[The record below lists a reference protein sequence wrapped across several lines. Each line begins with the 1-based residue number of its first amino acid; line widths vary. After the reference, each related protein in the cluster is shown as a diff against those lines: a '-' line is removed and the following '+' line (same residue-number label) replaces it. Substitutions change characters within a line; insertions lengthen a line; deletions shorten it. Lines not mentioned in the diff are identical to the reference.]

1 MRAMGVLP
9 PKGRMNIKGNRWMRK
24 ILGWL
29 PLFEMYYEDT
39 RPSIDRTCEMDPS
52 FDGC

>member
-1 MRAMGVLP
+1 MKILP
-9 PKGRMNIKGNRWMRK
+9 EKSHMNIKGNRWMRK

-29 PLFEMYYEDT
+29 PLFELYYEDT
-39 RPSIDRTCEMDPS
+39 RPSIDRTCELDPS